1 MADSSKDEPRQK
13 QKSLEIKL
21 KMNEDGYPILPSPEE
36 IDGHDLLYKKR
47 LVGRFMSDVYG

>member
-1 MADSSKDEPRQK
+1 MADSSGGEPRQK

-21 KMNEDGYPILPSPEE
+21 KMDKNGYLILPSPEE

-47 LVGRFMSDVYG
+47 LIGRFMSDVYG